1 MAKPT
6 IELSISKKPTDVELK
21 KLKEYFKEMPVEEIL
36 SGLKFAKNRWS
47 AKDAGTLKVSR
58 ETSGRTNGAVDLPAW
73 RAVEVDTS
81 ACMSVVNSVRR
92 RTLLMLSGVIL
103 EILGLIAIVA
113 ILVYLQRLLPL
124 SKPLI
129 VWALFGLGVSITSV
143 VFKIRNSI
151 GLWRSEAESTSDMLK
166 LSEQRL
172 QAIARTNRFSR
183 RLTLVF
189 AIVLP
194 VWIAVVLFHGPQ
206 RGTHECLTDREGGPI
221 AEHRR
226 AEGHVVIGVRD
237 QAGRATTI
245 RNGEKTIDG

>member
-1 MAKPT
+1 MT
-6 IELSISKKPTDVELK
+6 ELMDWN
-21 KLKEYFKEMPVEEIL
+21 KLTQ
-36 SGLKFAKNRWS
+36 
-47 AKDAGTLKVSR
+47 D
-58 ETSGRTNGAVDLPAW
+58 W

-92 RTLLMLSGVIL
+92 RTLMLLSGVIL

-194 VWIAVVLFHGPQ
+194 VWIAVVLFVQ
-206 RGTHECLTDREGGPI
+206 
-221 AEHRR
+221 AEVLLANIWITLSVLSFATIWIGIFWFSTGKSLRR
-226 AEGHVVIGVRD
+226 CELQLEAVQQLLSEFSD
-237 QAGRATTI
+237 S
-245 RNGEKTIDG
+245 